1 MANYDGQVDANDK
14 PGYGNKH
21 GQIASPQGPCGYDI
35 QPGGGRSQKGGE
47 PDGPFG
53 SHKQSSSVMP
63 IVTRD
68 SLGADPASRG
78 GITTPMDTAP
88 TLTGVSGKSD
98 GTGPVSGGG
107 AKISTPLGS
116 PWGDSVG

>member
-1 MANYDGQVDANDK
+1 MANYEGQVDGNDR

-21 GQIASPQGPCGYDI
+21 GAIASPQGPCGYDI
-35 QPGGGRSQKGGE
+35 QPGGGASVKGGE
-47 PDGPFG
+47 TQGPFAQY
-53 SHKQSSSVMP
+53 KQSSSPLP
-63 IVTRD
+63 IVGRD
-68 SLGADPASRG
+68 SLGANPTVQG

-88 TLTGVSGKSD
+88 TIPGVRGSD
-98 GTGPVSGGG
+98 GTGPTSGNG